1 MALLSFILAIFPLV
15 ILHEFG
21 HYLVG
26 KYLGAEPEE
35 FSMGFGK
42 QLWGKTIGG
51 TLFKLSLIPLGGYVK
66 FKRTQFEIEF
76 GEGKKSGAKLSAWRW
91 FFIAL
96 AGPAA
101 NFLITIVIL
110 GGLMFK
116 VANNIQTGTNSA
128 GQKILVVKELDS
140 TLRTNFL
147 GVPTEG
153 SVFVQNEKKEYVPY
167 VLTPGDKVADAS
179 FSRKVTTALSVGPTY
194 IVNATTQTVEA
205 LVGLFSKTGYQ
216 NLMGPIGI
224 AKVSE
229 EARSEG
235 LSSFLLLL
243 SSLSF
248 AVGFFNLLP
257 LSFLDGGRAV
267 LAAAETVSRRS
278 VSLKTL
284 GVLNLSSL
292 IIVGVLFFAGMFSDF
307 MRIFKG

>member
-1 MALLSFILAIFPLV
+1 MILLSFILAIFPLV
-15 ILHEFG
+15 IFHEFG

-26 KYLGAEPEE
+26 KFLGAEPEE

-42 QLWGKTIGG
+42 QLWGKKIGG

-66 FKRTQFEIEF
+66 FKRTQFDIEF
-76 GEGKKSGAKLSAWRW
+76 GEGKKTGAKLSAWRW
-91 FFIAL
+91 FFISL

-101 NFLITIVIL
+101 NFLITAVIL

-116 VANNIQTGTNSA
+116 VANNIQTGTTTS
-128 GQKILVVKELDS
+128 GQKILVVEGLDS
-140 TLRTNFL
+140 TLRTSFL
-147 GVPTEG
+147 GVPKEG
-153 SVFVQNEKKEYVPY
+153 SVFVQNEKQEYVPY
-167 VLTPGDKVADAS
+167 VLTPEDKVSEAT
-179 FSRKVTTALSVGPTY
+179 FSKKLSTALWVGPTY
-194 IVNATTQTVEA
+194 IVNGTTQTIDA

-278 VSLKTL
+278 ISLQTL
-284 GVLNLSSL
+284 GVLNLTSL
-292 IIVGVLFFAGMFSDF
+292 IIVGALFCVGMFSDF
-307 MRIFKG
+307 MRLFKG